1 MTMSKHITEDEL
13 NASLEAWYTARE
25 TALREQVAWGTV
37 LQSHKTLIKS
47 LRENGHS
54 WEGAER
60 EFDQISKGHAETLL
74 AHWRNM
80 DRLCAEYQALRKQF
94 LDQRPSR

>member
-1 MTMSKHITEDEL
+1 MTMSKHITETEL
-13 NASLEAWYTARE
+13 NLALEAWYTARE
-25 TALREQVAWGTV
+25 TTLREQVAWGNV
-37 LQSHKTLIKS
+37 LQNHESLIQS
-47 LRENGHS
+47 LRDNGHS
-54 WEGAER
+54 WEHAER
-60 EFDQISKGHAETLL
+60 EFDQISKGHAEALL